1 MLFLRFAAHCISLL
15 CLCRSLL
22 GLAPPILSML
32 CLCSSGQRHAIPL
45 HCRQSRASPLP
56 RCSKLCNAFA
66 DRQDSLPGLACPCMA
81 RHCFSFAIPRLAFAS
96 LLYASP
102 RISFAFPFPRSALLF
117 LCFSMQRYSLPI
129 NSFAGRFTAMMF
141 RCSSIRFPAVPIL
154 CRSTLGYALPLLCCP
169 AHCLAILCFAL
180 ARLIRRLR
188 PRGSGPCRSYAT
200 DQGHGN
206 IRSPATRA
214 PASGPFRPYR

>member
-1 MLFLRFAAHCISLL
+1 MPLLSRATLSSSLALPSKPCQSFAKKFQAMQ
-15 CLCRSLL
+15 CLCGSARFT
-22 GLAPPILSML
+22 ARP
-32 CLCSSGQRHAIPL
+32 CLPVHG
-45 HCRQSRASPLP
+45 
-56 RCSKLCNAFA
+56 
-66 DRQDSLPGLACPCMA
+66 
-81 RHCFSFAIPRLAFAS
+81 
-96 LLYASP
+96 
-102 RISFAFPFPRSALLF
+102 SALLF
-117 LCFSMQRYSLPI
+117 LCHSTPRLCFSSLCRASRFLCSPSPI

-154 CRSTLGYALPLLCCP
+154 CRSTLGYALPLLCYP